1 MLEEL
6 LSQLNT
12 IRDEAL
18 AALENAKSDAD
29 IEAVKNRTIGRSG
42 AITALSPMMGKIPPE
57 NKKQAGMAFNEVKV
71 AITRNCE

>member
-29 IEAVKNRTIGRSG
+29 IEAVKNRTE
-42 AITALSPMMGKIPPE
+42 KD
-57 NKKQAGMAFNEVKV
+57 
-71 AITRNCE
+71 